1 MSFQIMGIKKDFI
14 QNGGTTLNLDNNKD
28 GFQEY
33 TLNKTE
39 SGSSFEIFDFNSD
52 GKKDLDLYYNKD
64 GEFIDGNVW
73 DENGNIKNAEVE
85 EMLSYI
91 EQAKTLRE
99 QAQDT
104 PKFAKPNFKETKG
117 IYDIQKDHIE
127 ISRQLRN
134 LSEADN

>member
-104 PKFAKPNFKETKG
+104 PKFGKPNFKEVKG

>member
-73 DENGNIKNAEVE
+73 DENGNINNAEVE

-104 PKFAKPNFKETKG
+104 PKFGKPNFKEVKG

>member
-1 MSFQIMGIKKDFI
+1 MSFQIMGIKNDFI
-14 QNGGTTLNLDNNKD
+14 QNGGITLNLDNNKD

-52 GKKDLDLYYNKD
+52 GKMDLDLYYNKD

-73 DENGNIKNAEVE
+73 DENGKIKDAEAK
-85 EMLSYI
+85 EMFSYI

-104 PKFAKPNFKETKG
+104 PKFGKPNFKEVKG
-117 IYDIQKDHIE
+117 IYDIQKEHIE

-134 LSEADN
+134 LSKADN